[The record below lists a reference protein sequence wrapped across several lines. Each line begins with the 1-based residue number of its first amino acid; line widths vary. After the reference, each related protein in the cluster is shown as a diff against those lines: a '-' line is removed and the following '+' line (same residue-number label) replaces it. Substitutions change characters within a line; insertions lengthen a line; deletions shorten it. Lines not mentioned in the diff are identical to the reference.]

1 LTCSKVLRFF
11 RSLTRK
17 KPLKPEGEVS
27 NFCCC
32 LTTLDLVGLGIGSTL
47 GASVYVLSG
56 EVARKVAGPSIII
69 SFLVA
74 GVASIFAGLCYS
86 EFGARVPK
94 TGSAYLYSYVTVGEV
109 WAFVAGWN
117 LLLSYVIGTSSVAK
131 AWTGTFDDL
140 IDNNISQTLEDHTP
154 MESLG
159 LASYP
164 DFFAA
169 GLIMLLAGVL
179 AHGVKESAVI
189 NTVFTAINVL
199 VLIFIIIAGFIKGDL
214 NNWRSSRE
222 VILDAILLMENF
234 TTAQNE
240 TMDFG
245 VGGFFPF
252 GFDGTLEGAAT
263 CFYAFVGFDCIA
275 TTGEEVN
282 NPQKAIPLAIVASL
296 LICFLAYFGVSA
308 ALTLMMPYYLLDGH
322 SPLPV
327 AFEYIGWEPAKY
339 VVAVGSLC
347 ALSTSLLGMM
357 FPMPRVLFAMARDGL
372 LFKPLCYMSSR
383 QSPVVATLSSGAVA
397 AVMVLLFDL
406 KALVDMSSIGTIF
419 AYTLVAVCIL
429 VLRYIHLEYL
439 ILTGLLRPPS
449 QPTHRTSK
457 NVNIVLIII
466 CFPLNTIASAQ
477 AAKLEKF
484 CDSSSVLL
492 VMALSVLLSE
502 AVPSLRRRELW
513 SMLLVS
519 VLTLTLVLAVII
531 IWRQPQS
538 TNKAAFMV
546 PGVPIIPVLSILMN
560 TYLMVQLG
568 GETWTSYA
576 IWMALGLII
585 YFGYGVRNSVQK

>member
-1 LTCSKVLRFF
+1 MLHLGGLLFRALIVWIDFRCGATHHASGLLCFCLLERKRSIHRASAGVETSCSSPCRRRSEHTGLGMASRLTCSKVLRFF

-117 LLLSYVIGTSSVAK
+117 LLLSYVI
-131 AWTGTFDDL
+131 
-140 IDNNISQTLEDHTP
+140 
-154 MESLG
+154 
-159 LASYP
+159 
-164 DFFAA
+164 
-169 GLIMLLAGVL
+169 GVL

-347 ALSTSLLGMM
+347 ALSTRYKEGPGLV
-357 FPMPRVLFAMARDGL
+357 RRQELF
-372 LFKPLCYMSSR
+372 S
-383 QSPVVATLSSGAVA
+383 
-397 AVMVLLFDL
+397 
-406 KALVDMSSIGTIF
+406 
-419 AYTLVAVCIL
+419 
-429 VLRYIHLEYL
+429 
-439 ILTGLLRPPS
+439 LTGLLRPPS

-466 CFPLNTIASAQ
+466 L
-477 AAKLEKF
+477 
-484 CDSSSVLL
+484 LL

-585 YFGYGVRNSVQK
+585 YFGYGVRNSVQKQRLREARIQLNTAVNGDVVR